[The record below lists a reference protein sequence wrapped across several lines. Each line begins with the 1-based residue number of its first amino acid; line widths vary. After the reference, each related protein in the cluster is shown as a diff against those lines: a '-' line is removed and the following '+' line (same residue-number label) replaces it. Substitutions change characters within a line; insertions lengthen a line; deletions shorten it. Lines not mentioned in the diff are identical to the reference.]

1 MKDVVQIL
9 GIPFTTLTKHQILD
23 SIVMG
28 LEKKYGK
35 TFIVTPNPELVTLA
49 LDSKEYRTVLKS
61 ADLSLPD
68 GIGIV
73 WASKMLD
80 EGIKSRITG
89 VDFMKS
95 LCEKVSKQPVSIGL
109 FGAEPGVAEDAAD
122 CLKKM
127 YPGIRILFA
136 SSEWDSKNP
145 PVDILFVAL
154 GSPKQEKWIYENL
167 DKLQVKVVMGVG
179 GAFDMIS
186 GRVKRAPIFMQQIGL
201 EWLWR
206 LFLQPWRLK
215 RQLRLVRFVFLVLQ
229 NKYFHPTQL
238 SS

>member
-95 LCEKVSKQPVSIGL
+95 LCEKVSKKPVSIGL

>member
-68 GIGIV
+68 GMGIV

-95 LCEKVSKQPVSIGL
+95 LCEKVSKKPVSIGL